1 MDLKYKKKSILY
13 FYFTNYGK
21 SYNLKSSSEEI
32 RVEEAAAYVDAKM
45 HELAQARKKTP
56 YMDLSVLAALNI
68 AMELLELQ
76 KETGI
81 NDQIR
86 DEKKTLKFQLHR
98 TGPIPKPSMLANK
111 QERCV
116 FLRERQKRAN
126 RGMMCSGTSIP
137 KERN

>member
-1 MDLKYKKKSILY
+1 MAKIEI
-13 FYFTNYGK
+13 YGK

-76 KETGI
+76 KETSV
-81 NDQIR
+81 NDQVR
-86 DEKKTLKFQLHR
+86 EEK
-98 TGPIPKPSMLANK
+98 I
-111 QERCV
+111 ERLIGV
-116 FLRERQKRAN
+116 LETELQ
-126 RGMMCSGTSIP
+126 SIDS
-137 KERN
+137 

>member
-1 MDLKYKKKSILY
+1 MAKIEI
-13 FYFTNYGK
+13 YGK

-45 HELAQARKKTP
+45 HELAQSGKKTL

-76 KETGI
+76 KETII

-86 DEKKTLKFQLHR
+86 EEKIGLLIKVLETEFQ
-98 TGPIPKPSMLANK
+98 
-111 QERCV
+111 
-116 FLRERQKRAN
+116 
-126 RGMMCSGTSIP
+126 SIDS
-137 KERN
+137 